1 MNEFIPR
8 NYKEWAKNNLL
19 INVLRI
25 GVTNTKIHRKI
36 NKKNLKKR
44 ISLIPQN
51 RMAETSE
58 IAELICF
65 LLSNKNTYITGQV
78 INISGGE

>member
-1 MNEFIPR
+1 M
-8 NYKEWAKNNLL
+8 
-19 INVLRI
+19 NVLRI
-25 GVTNTKIHRKI
+25 GVTNTKTLK
-36 NKKNLKKR
+36 NVYKKNLKKR